1 MKHFLNAFENY
12 ANFSGR
18 ASVSQFW
25 TFYIICIL
33 LTFSSAFAPPIFVIF
48 LLVQIIPSLSIFVRR
63 LHDTGHSGAYIF
75 LMLIPIIGWI
85 WILILLLKEGD
96 VSSNK
101 YGMPN
106 SSSDSSTNSK
116 YEEVIEHN
124 SPSKSNTD
132 NKSSSK
138 PKEYTNVPKE
148 AFNSNKE
155 NIVEQ
160 IVEVKGSNDISQLT
174 EIEMIE
180 RQYEKGI
187 FSKQEK
193 NDLINKILKEKQN
206 DELEKIKENYNSVL
220 DPYRDR
226 FLEIY
231 SMECLE
237 LEDLHNKGIIDN
249 KTLKSKLKVLQI
261 NIAKRIQKKI
271 RFKSIKGFEVYLGLE
286 VKIDNLLGTIAEI
299 VNSKKVRIQSTAG
312 NSFTLSKHL
321 NINDIVPT
329 GKVFTNTRDWD
340 LDENNFLLQND
351 LDYYGLDKLKV
362 GDSYK
367 EGEVFFVSNEEVK
380 TFLIFDKLLSAKPM
394 GFEQTT
400 FIKCDYKTLKSK
412 EDKFWKIPNVES
424 VKKCV
429 KYLNNQGK
437 FVPIIPEVIWTSEKL
452 DSSNT
457 KCVQVANNH
466 NHSEPTTIIA
476 SNNRHN
482 YGILVQTIKI

>member
-1 MKHFLNAFENY
+1 MKHYLNAFENY

-18 ASVSQFW
+18 ASVSQYW

-33 LTFSSAFAPPIFVIF
+33 STCISALAPPIFVIF
-48 LLVQIIPSLSIFVRR
+48 LLVQIIPALSIFVRR

-101 YGMPN
+101 YGMPS

-116 YEEVIEHN
+116 YEEVMEHN

-160 IVEVKGSNDISQLT
+160 IDEVKGSNDISQLT
-174 EIEMIE
+174 EIEKIE

-187 FSKQEK
+187 FTEQEK

-206 DELEKIKENYNSVL
+206 DEIEKIKENYNSVL

-231 SMECLE
+231 SIECVE
-237 LEDLHNKGIIDN
+237 LEDLHNQGIIDK
-249 KTLKSKLKVLQI
+249 KTLKSKLKILEI
-261 NIAKRIQKKI
+261 NIAKRIQKQIK
-271 RFKSIKGFEVYLGLE
+271 FKSIKGFEVYQGLE
-286 VKIDNLLGTIAEI
+286 VKNDNLVGIIAEI
-299 VNSKKVRIQSTAG
+299 VNSKEVRIQSTVG
-312 NSFTLSKHL
+312 KTTTLSKRL
-321 NINDIVPT
+321 TINDIFPT
-329 GKVFTNTRDWD
+329 GKVYTNISDWD

-351 LDYYGLDKLKV
+351 LDYYKVDKLKV

-367 EGEVFFVSNEEVK
+367 EGEVFFVSNEEIK
-380 TFLIFDKLLSAKPM
+380 IFLIFDKLFSAKPQD
-394 GFEQTT
+394 FEQNT

-412 EDKFWKIPNVES
+412 EDKFWKIPDVES
-424 VKKCV
+424 VKNCV

-457 KCVQVANNH
+457 KCIQVAN
-466 NHSEPTTIIA
+466 NHSEPTTIIV
-476 SNNRHN
+476 SDNRHN